1 MTKLVIDPLSL
12 SQEFPDASET
22 NSVKIK
28 LLAQVVEYD
37 NQSAILK
44 VTRMVN
50 MPSFSTEGD
59 SGQKDQEGFSDVT
72 NDEHESLKSREQAS
86 QEAPE
91 LERTLL
97 VNMFNVINSMTAE
110 MTYKGS
116 ALSLIGFFNGESFN
130 VVDCYTFNP
139 SFTMLKQDIQTIM
152 DVRDLQALN

>member
-12 SQEFPDASET
+12 RQEFPDASET

-44 VTRMVN
+44 VTRMVS
-50 MPSFSTEGD
+50 MPPFVTTGD
-59 SGQKDQEGFSDVT
+59 YDQENQECISDM
-72 NDEHESLKSREQAS
+72 ESGIMEIREQALR
-86 QEAPE
+86 EAPE
-91 LERTLL
+91 LHRTLQ

-110 MTYKGS
+110 MTYKGT
-116 ALSLIGFFNGESFN
+116 AVSLIGFFNGESFN

>member
-37 NQSAILK
+37 SQSAILK

-50 MPSFSTEGD
+50 MPTFCSGGD
-59 SGQKDQEGFSDVT
+59 GGQEDQEGISGVT
-72 NDEHESLKSREQAS
+72 SDEHESMKSREQAS
-86 QEAPE
+86 QEAPKQYH
-91 LERTLL
+91 TLS

-116 ALSLIGFFNGESFN
+116 AVSLIGFFNGESLN
-130 VVDCYTFNP
+130 VVDCYSFNS
-139 SFTMLKQDIQTIM
+139 SFTMLRQDIQTIM

>member
-50 MPSFSTEGD
+50 MPSCTEGD
-59 SGQKDQEGFSDVT
+59 GGQEDQIGISGVSS
-72 NDEHESLKSREQAS
+72 DEHESMKSRELAS
-86 QEAPE
+86 QEAPG
-91 LERTLL
+91 LHRTLL

-116 ALSLIGFFNGESFN
+116 AVSLIGFFNGESFN